1 MIWARRGISPLPM
14 AEPARDDS
22 DLVEQVREK
31 AEELERLLD
40 TFSGRLRRM
49 REQNKQVQG
58 EIDSFEGDLDRLRR
72 WLREHT

>member
-1 MIWARRGISPLPM
+1 V
-14 AEPARDDS
+14 AEPARDEP
-22 DLVEQVREK
+22 DLVEEVREK
-31 AEELERLLD
+31 AGELARLLD
-40 TFSGRLRRM
+40 TFSQRLRRM